1 MAVDGQD
8 NANLVSFENYAA
20 LELSKRL
27 GNSRLYW
34 ISNIKRPKLRVLIAN
49 YHRFLWE
56 RVYDVASK
64 YCIFC
69 FRTSVVKEVRGAN
82 ESVLWPSRWQG
93 YVYRI
98 DAKNPYSIHRE
109 GGKKLGQWLA
119 ETNLWDWCKSIFLAL
134 GEWRGDTKLTFTLF
148 LWLSCRINSKT
159 RKVYKNG

>member
-1 MAVDGQD
+1 MQTSFHLRIMQLLNYQNGLAIQD
-8 NANLVSFENYAA
+8 CIEFQT
-20 LELSKRL
+20 SKGR
-27 GNSRLYW
+27 S
-34 ISNIKRPKLRVLIAN
+34 RVLIAN

-134 GEWRGDTKLTFTLF
+134 GEWRGDTKLTFTLS

>member
-1 MAVDGQD
+1 M
-8 NANLVSFENYAA
+8 
-20 LELSKRL
+20 R
-27 GNSRLYW
+27 
-34 ISNIKRPKLRVLIAN
+34 
-49 YHRFLWE
+49 E

-134 GEWRGDTKLTFTLF
+134 GEWRGDTKLAVRLSFLF
-148 LWLSCRINSKT
+148 DFLLDKQPFFWLDGVSKRFFDFFDFSRFLYGKMLWNSDFFEETSPNILYRYSKRSHFLSFLCFDGK
-159 RKVYKNG
+159 